1 MSTNSNVSTNDSNVK
16 QIYEIL
22 NTITAEVLGKSD
34 SGLVQEDL
42 SNIVDVGR
50 EIINADK
57 VDSYVNKLVHHIG
70 KVEFNNQKYKGK
82 APSVLMDKWE
92 YGSILQRIDSEL
104 PEAYENSTWNL
115 INGESYDPNIF
126 YQPTVSSKFF
136 DNKVTFEVPISFAE
150 RQVKGSFSNATQMNG
165 FLSMITTSV
174 ENSLTIKLDELIM
187 RTINNY
193 IGTVLLEGNPN
204 TSINLLAEYNNKFD
218 ETLTADKALTNAN
231 FLRFANFLI
240 NTYIDRVTRISTL
253 FNIGEKERFTNK
265 ENANLILLTDFVH
278 SSNVFLQA
286 DVRHNEY
293 TGLKNFDSVPY
304 WQGCGINYT
313 FDDIS
318 SINVKV
324 NDGSGTSKAVTQTG
338 IIGVLFDRRSLGV
351 TNLDRRVTT
360 NYNPKAEFYTNFY
373 KVDCGYFNDFNQN
386 FIVFYIEDVS
396 QGQSN

>member
-1 MSTNSNVSTNDSNVK
+1 MEVK
-16 QIYEIL
+16 QIHQIL
-22 NTITAEVLGKSD
+22 NTITTEVLGKSD
-34 SGLVQEDL
+34 LVQEDL

-50 EIINADK
+50 EIINAEK

-104 PEAYENSTWNL
+104 PVAFENSTWDL

-126 YQPTVSSKFF
+126 YQPTVNSKFF
-136 DNKVTFEVPISFAE
+136 DNKITFEVPISFAE
-150 RQVKGSFSNATQMNG
+150 KQVKGSFSDKTQMNG
-165 FLSMITTSV
+165 FLSMITTNV
-174 ENSLTIKLDELIM
+174 ENSLTIKLDNLIM
-187 RTINNY
+187 RTINNH
-193 IGTVLLEGNPN
+193 IGNVILGNNPN
-204 TSINLLAEYNNKFD
+204 TSINLLKEFNTKFNGN
-218 ETLTADKALTNAN
+218 LTADKALTNGN

-240 NTYIDRVTRISTL
+240 NTYIDRITRISTL
-253 FNIGEKERFTNK
+253 FNIGKKERFTNS

-286 DVRHNEY
+286 DVLHNEH

-304 WQGCGINYT
+304 WQACGRNYT
-313 FDDIS
+313 FSDIS
-318 SINVKV
+318 SINVLV
-324 NDGSGTSKAVTQTG
+324 NDGTNTPKEVTQSG
-338 IIGVLFDRRSLGV
+338 IIGVLFDKRALGV
-351 TNLDRRVTT
+351 ANLDRRVTT

-386 FIVFYIEDVS
+386 FLVFYIEDEQS
-396 QGQSN
+396 GQNGQNGQSGK

>member
-1 MSTNSNVSTNDSNVK
+1 MEVK

-22 NTITAEVLGKSD
+22 NTITSEVLGKSD
-34 SGLVQEDL
+34 LVQEDL
-42 SNIVDVGR
+42 SNIVDVGK

-82 APSVLMDKWE
+82 APSVLMNKWE
-92 YGSILQRIDSEL
+92 YGSILQRVDSEL
-104 PEAYENSTWNL
+104 PVAYENLTWNL
-115 INGESYDPNIF
+115 VDGTSYDPNIF
-126 YQPTVSSKFF
+126 YQPIVNSKFF

-174 ENSLTIKLDELIM
+174 ENSLTIKLDELII

-193 IGTVLLEGNPN
+193 IGNVMLENNPN
-204 TSINLLAEYNNKFD
+204 TSINLLEEFNNKYN
-218 ETLTADKALTNAN
+218 ENLTTDKALTNAD

-240 NTYIDRVTRISTL
+240 NTYIDRITRISTL
-253 FNIGEKERFTNK
+253 FNIGDKERFTNR
-265 ENANLILLTDFVH
+265 ENANLILLTDFIH

-304 WQGCGINYT
+304 WQGCGTNYT

-318 SINVKV
+318 SINVIV
-324 NDGSGTSKAVTQTG
+324 NDGSDTPKEVTQTG
-338 IIGVLFDRRSLGV
+338 IIGVLFDKRALGV

-386 FIVFYIEDVS
+386 FIVFYIEDEDNDEGNDEDNDEGNDVE
-396 QGQSN
+396 

>member
-1 MSTNSNVSTNDSNVK
+1 MEVK

-22 NTITAEVLGKSD
+22 NTITAEVLGQSD
-34 SGLVQEDL
+34 LVQEDL

-50 EIINADK
+50 EIINAEK

-115 INGESYDPNIF
+115 VNGESYDPNIF
-126 YQPTVSSKFF
+126 YQPRVSSKFF
-136 DNKVTFEVPISFAE
+136 DNKITFEVPISFAE
-150 RQVKGSFSNATQMNG
+150 RQVKGSFSNAIQMNG

-193 IGTVLLEGNPN
+193 IGNVILENNPN
-204 TSINLLAEYNNKFD
+204 TSINLLKEFNNKFN
-218 ETLTADKALTNAN
+218 EKLTVNEALTNAD

-240 NTYIDRVTRISTL
+240 NTYIDRITRISTL
-253 FNIGEKERFTNK
+253 FNIGDKERFTNS

-304 WQGCGINYT
+304 WQGCGTNYT
-313 FDDIS
+313 FNDIS
-318 SINVKV
+318 TINVLV
-324 NDGSGTSKAVTQTG
+324 NDGTNKPKEVTQTG
-338 IIGVLFDRRSLGV
+338 IIGVLFDKRALGV

-386 FIVFYIEDVS
+386 FIVFYIEDEVE
-396 QGQSN
+396 GN

>member
-1 MSTNSNVSTNDSNVK
+1 MEVK

-34 SGLVQEDL
+34 LVHEDL

-50 EIINADK
+50 EVINADK

-92 YGSILQRIDSEL
+92 YGSILLRVDSEL
-104 PEAYENSTWNL
+104 PEAYENKTWSL
-115 INGESYDPNIF
+115 VGGQSYDPNIF

-136 DNKVTFEVPISFAE
+136 DNKITFEVPISFAE

-218 ETLTADKALTNAN
+218 ENLTADKALTNAN

-240 NTYIDRVTRISTL
+240 NTYIDRITRISTL

-265 ENANLILLTDFVH
+265 ENANLILITDFVH

-304 WQGCGINYT
+304 WQGCGTNYT

-318 SINVKV
+318 SINVRV
-324 NDGSGTSKAVTQTG
+324 NDGSDTPKEVTQTG
-338 IIGVLFDRRSLGV
+338 IIGVLFDRRALGV

-386 FIVFYIEDVS
+386 FIVFYIEDEDNDV
-396 QGQSN
+396 GNGGA

>member
-1 MSTNSNVSTNDSNVK
+1 MEVK

-34 SGLVQEDL
+34 LVQEDL

-50 EIINADK
+50 EIIDADK

-126 YQPTVSSKFF
+126 YQPKVSSKFF
-136 DNKVTFEVPISFAE
+136 DNKITFEVPISFAE

-193 IGTVLLEGNPN
+193 IGNVILKNNPN
-204 TSINLLAEYNNKFD
+204 TSINLLKEFNSRFNENLTVD
-218 ETLTADKALTNAN
+218 EALTNAN
-231 FLRFANFLI
+231 FLRFANYII
-240 NTYIDRVTRISTL
+240 NTYVDRLTRISSL
-253 FNIGEKERFTNK
+253 FNIGNKERFTNK
-265 ENANLILLTDFVH
+265 EDANLILLTDFVH

-293 TGLKNFDSVPY
+293 TALEKFDTVPY
-304 WQGCGINYT
+304 WQGCGTNYT
-313 FDDIS
+313 FNDIS
-318 SINVKV
+318 TINVIV
-324 NDGSGTSKAVTQTG
+324 NDGTGTPKEVTQSG
-338 IIGVLFDRRSLGV
+338 IIGVLFDRRALGV
-351 TNLDRRVTT
+351 SNLDRRVTT

-386 FIVFYIEDVS
+386 FIVFYIEDEVEEV
-396 QGQSN
+396 

>member
-1 MSTNSNVSTNDSNVK
+1 MEVN

-22 NTITAEVLGKSD
+22 NTITSEVLGKSD
-34 SGLVQEDL
+34 LVKEDL
-42 SNIVDVGR
+42 SNIVDVGK
-50 EIINADK
+50 EIINAEK

-126 YQPTVSSKFF
+126 YQPKIISKFF

-150 RQVKGSFSNATQMNG
+150 RQVKGSFSDKTQMNG
-165 FLSMITTSV
+165 FLSMITTNV
-174 ENSLTIKLDELIM
+174 ENSLTIKLDDLIM

-193 IGTVLLEGNPN
+193 IGNVILENNPN
-204 TSINLLAEYNNKFD
+204 TSVNLLKEFNSKFN
-218 ETLTADKALTNAN
+218 ENLTSDKALTNAN

-240 NTYIDRVTRISTL
+240 NTYIDRITRISSL
-253 FNIGEKERFTNK
+253 FNIGNKERFTDK

-286 DVRHNEY
+286 DVMHNEY
-293 TGLKNFDSVPY
+293 TGLKNFDTVPY
-304 WQGCGINYT
+304 WQGCGTNYS
-313 FDDIS
+313 FNDIS
-318 SINVKV
+318 TINAIV
-324 NDGSGTSKAVTQTG
+324 NDGSDTPKEVRQTG
-338 IIGVLFDRRSLGV
+338 IIGVLFDRSSLGV

-386 FIVFYIEDVS
+386 FIVFYIEDEE
-396 QGQSN
+396 

>member
-1 MSTNSNVSTNDSNVK
+1 MEVK

-34 SGLVQEDL
+34 LVQEDL

-92 YGSILQRIDSEL
+92 YGAILQRIDSEL
-104 PEAYENSTWNL
+104 PEAFENSTWNL
-115 INGESYDPNIF
+115 VHGESYDPNIF
-126 YQPTVSSKFF
+126 YQPKVSSKFF
-136 DNKVTFEVPISFAE
+136 DNKITFEVPISFAE

-165 FLSMITTSV
+165 FLSMLTTSV

-193 IGTVLLEGNPN
+193 IGNVLLNGNPN
-204 TSINLLAEYNNKFD
+204 TSVNLLAEYNNRFK
-218 ETLTADKALTNAN
+218 EGLTVEEALLNPN

-240 NTYIDRVTRISTL
+240 NSYIDRLTRISSL
-253 FNIGEKERFTNK
+253 FNLGGKERFTNK
-265 ENANLILLTDFVH
+265 ENAILILLTDFVNA
-278 SSNVFLQA
+278 SNVFLQA
-286 DVRHNEY
+286 DVIHNEY
-293 TGLKNFDSVPY
+293 TALKNFDTVPY
-304 WQGCGINYT
+304 WQGCGTNYA
-313 FDDIS
+313 FEDIS
-318 SINVKV
+318 SINVLV
-324 NDGSGTSKAVTQTG
+324 NDGSDTPKEVRQTG
-338 IIGVLFDRRSLGV
+338 IIGVLFDRRALGV

-373 KVDCGYFNDFNQN
+373 KVDCGYFNDLNQN
-386 FIVFYIEDVS
+386 FVVFYVEDEV
-396 QGQSN
+396 

>member
-1 MSTNSNVSTNDSNVK
+1 MEVK

-22 NTITAEVLGKSD
+22 NTITDEVLGKSD
-34 SGLVQEDL
+34 LVQEDL

-50 EIINADK
+50 EIVNADK

-82 APSVLMDKWE
+82 APSVLMDRWE
-92 YGSILQRIDSEL
+92 YGSILQRVDSEL

-126 YQPTVSSKFF
+126 YQPNVDSKFF
-136 DNKVTFEVPISFAE
+136 DNKITFEVPISFAE

-218 ETLTADKALTNAN
+218 ENLTADKALTNAN

-240 NTYIDRVTRISTL
+240 NTYIDRITRISTL

-265 ENANLILLTDFVH
+265 ENANLILITDFVH

-304 WQGCGINYT
+304 WQGCGTNYT

-318 SINVKV
+318 SINVRV
-324 NDGSGTSKAVTQTG
+324 NDGSDTPKEVTQTG
-338 IIGVLFDRRSLGV
+338 IIGVLFDRRALGV

-386 FIVFYIEDVS
+386 FIVFYIEDEDNDV
-396 QGQSN
+396 GNGGA